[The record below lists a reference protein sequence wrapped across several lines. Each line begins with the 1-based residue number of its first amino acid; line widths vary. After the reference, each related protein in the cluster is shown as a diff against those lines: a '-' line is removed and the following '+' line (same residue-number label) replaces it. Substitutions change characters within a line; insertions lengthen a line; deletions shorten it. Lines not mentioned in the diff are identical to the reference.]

1 MRHGGARRN
10 INIQDGQLF
19 SWLKESTPLA
29 FELITGKTF
38 VGTIFRFDRFALL
51 VRVDAGEVLIY
62 KSAIACILAATSAT
76 KVRSPHHRRQEPQH
90 PRRVAYH

>member
-1 MRHGGARRN
+1 MRHGGPRRN

-19 SWLKESTPLA
+19 AWLKERTPLA

-38 VGTIFRFDRFALL
+38 VGTIFRFDRFAM
-51 VRVDAGEVLIY
+51 VVKVKEGEALIY

-76 KVRSPHHRRQEPQH
+76 QVRGPHQRREEAR